1 LVKGP
6 YRLVADDNSL
16 AVTQPFTIKPGVLV
30 TGTNGLP
37 LPSGKPGTSATLSG
51 SGFAPGTT
59 IGKVTIGTHTIVFA
73 PKPVT
78 NANGAFSGAGF
89 TIPSIPAGVYTITVK
104 DAAGDTGT
112 AQFTVT

>member
-1 LVKGP
+1 MLRCPRELMRPG
-6 YRLVADDNSL
+6 S
-16 AVTQPFTIKPGVLV
+16 TI
-30 TGTNGLP
+30 
-37 LPSGKPGTSATLSG
+37 A
-51 SGFAPGTT
+51 
-59 IGKVTIGTHTIVFA
+59 KVTIGTQTIVFT